1 MIRAQ
6 ELLGSAGSP
15 NRHDASKMTNLTW
28 SFSSSAKGMIY
39 TLVGG
44 VDPGKILPIALDV
57 GTNNQDLL
65 KDNMYL
71 VRAVKQ
77 IVRPDIG

>member
-1 MIRAQ
+1 
-6 ELLGSAGSP
+6 
-15 NRHDASKMTNLTW
+15 
-28 SFSSSAKGMIY
+28 MIY
-39 TLVGG
+39 TLIGG

-65 KDNMYL
+65 KDDMYL

-77 IVRPDIG
+77 IVRPAIG